1 MARRRRTHTVVSE
14 DQLDRARTLEVG
26 KSPTEVT
33 REPLSSRVRV
43 PPPPRVGVR
52 GDLRVLFVDT
62 GALYLRWR

>member
-33 REPLSSRVRV
+33 REPLSSRARV
-43 PPPPRVGVR
+43 PPRRVGVR